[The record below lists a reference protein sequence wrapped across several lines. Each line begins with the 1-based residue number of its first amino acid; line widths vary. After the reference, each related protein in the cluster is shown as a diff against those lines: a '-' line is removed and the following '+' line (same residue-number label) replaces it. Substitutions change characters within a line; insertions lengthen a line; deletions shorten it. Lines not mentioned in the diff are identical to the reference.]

1 MCSVVEVVLVESRM
15 VEFIVKLSHHPVCN
29 RLVLIFHSNDRL
41 SVVVS
46 CAEVPSE
53 LVISLR
59 AVGRR
64 IRLVVSHSLL
74 SLASLVTARLL
85 GLIVHVCEV
94 DIVLVIR
101 ADSTLEKFLPRIL
114 FGCLLELTIVEVAFP
129 TFLFKVEE
137 EASLMETVVN
147 FRSST
152 FENDKVFVQGVTFIE
167 CGHTRLIV
175 TTSKK
180 SLVNV
185 TLAKVALQILE

>member
-29 RLVLIFHSNDRL
+29 CLVFVFHSNDRL

-46 CAEVPSE
+46 CTEVPSV

-64 IRLVVSHSLL
+64 IRPVAHSLL
-74 SLASLVTARLL
+74 SFASLVTARLL
-85 GLIVHVCEV
+85 GLVVHVCEM

-101 ADSTLEKFLPRIL
+101 TDSTFEEFLPCIL
-114 FGCLLELTIVEVAFP
+114 FGCLLELTIVEV
-129 TFLFKVEE
+129 TFLTLLFKVEE

-152 FENDKVFVQGVTFIE
+152 FEND
-167 CGHTRLIV
+167 
-175 TTSKK
+175 
-180 SLVNV
+180 
-185 TLAKVALQILE
+185 

>member
-29 RLVLIFHSNDRL
+29 RLVFVFHSNDRL

-46 CAEVPSE
+46 CTEVPCV

-64 IRLVVSHSLL
+64 IRPVAHSLL

-85 GLIVHVCEV
+85 GLVVHVCEV

-101 ADSTLEKFLPRIL
+101 ANSTLEEFLPCIL
-114 FGCLLELTIVEVAFP
+114 FGCLLELTIVEV
-129 TFLFKVEE
+129 TFLTLLFKVEE

-152 FENDKVFVQGVTFIE
+152 FEND
-167 CGHTRLIV
+167 
-175 TTSKK
+175 
-180 SLVNV
+180 
-185 TLAKVALQILE
+185 